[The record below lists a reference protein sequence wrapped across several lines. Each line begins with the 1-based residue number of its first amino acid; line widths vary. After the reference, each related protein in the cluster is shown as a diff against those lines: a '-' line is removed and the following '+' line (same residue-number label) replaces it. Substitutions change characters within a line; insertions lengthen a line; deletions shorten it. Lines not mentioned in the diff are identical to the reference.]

1 MGGVTLIALL
11 DHRDELEESIGGC
24 RVEEIVSGPK
34 QVEGYACLSHLS
46 SSSLLSAGIVMETGR
61 KL

>member
-24 RVEEIVSGPK
+24 RVEEIVSGTKP
-34 QVEGYACLSHLS
+34 VEGLCRFQP
-46 SSSLLSAGIVMETGR
+46 SSLLSAGIVMETGR

>member
-24 RVEEIVSGPK
+24 RVEEIVSGTKP
-34 QVEGYACLSHLS
+34 VEGLCRSQP
-46 SSSLLSAGIVMETGR
+46 SL
-61 KL
+61 